1 MGKKSKKIETK
12 IEPSNLEP
20 GWVKTGDTSWV
31 ATLQKDTDTGDLILP
46 LPDEVMESNGY
57 KIGDVLNWKDNKD
70 GSYSITKKVSEE
82 TQWVLVECV
91 STFRQRYMVEVP
103 VGTDDQGKD
112 KTLWALDTVTMEEAK
127 EFSQEHL
134 GEQIV
139 SHRVVTK
146 KEALALCDQDNDYT
160 NSWDKETKMKNFF
173 TTWEEQENG
182 ND

>member
-1 MGKKSKKIETK
+1 MNKTFTVILEEDPETKDLIMPLPEGMCDELGWEIGDSLDWSASPDGSFLLSKK
-12 IEPSNLEP
+12 
-20 GWVKTGDTSWV
+20 
-31 ATLQKDTDTGDLILP
+31 Q
-46 LPDEVMESNGY
+46 
-57 KIGDVLNWKDNKD
+57 
-70 GSYSITKKVSEE
+70 

-127 EFSQEHL
+127 EFSQEHI

-146 KEALALCDQDNDYT
+146 KEALELSDIDNDYT
-160 NSWDKETKMKNFF
+160 IAWNEETKLKTFF
-173 TTWEEQENG
+173 TSLAEQENG
-182 ND
+182 NT